1 MERRESADEKF
12 LGASV
17 ATACVGRTVLQS
29 PLDTNVSSA
38 QEHKKVYQ
46 IGHFTIGCVTNFE

>member
-1 MERRESADEKF
+1 MERRESTDEKV

-29 PLDTNVSSA
+29 PLDTSVSSA
-38 QEHKKVYQ
+38 QEHKKAHQ
-46 IGHFTIGCVTNFE
+46 IGHCTISCVTNFE